1 MQNDRVVWYNP
12 RPITTDACRLCGNT
26 HHNHLILNVAHWATD
41 LGIMDVA
48 ACGECKSAWFP
59 NMERFLVPYP
69 DTQIILQDPDFP
81 YYIYHYLEIVGGL
94 DWKVSLLE
102 RLPFTQFR
110 SVLEIGCNAGV
121 TLDYCRTLWNADKV
135 IGLEPSAYGVMGSRL
150 LEMPILP
157 QYLHEA
163 TSIQDERFDFIY
175 ATEVLEHVPDPVG
188 FLQEIKRTLT
198 PNGILLLTTPR
209 AGALN
214 LQTPAGELLA
224 ALSPGAHYF
233 LLSPE
238 KLADL
243 ASQAGFAWCHIEP
256 FGMTQVCI
264 LADHPVKLANHVWA
278 TPRIRDYYQRKTSQS
293 VADARV
299 LLGHWLNY
307 HTYTC
312 QMGLPVEATV
322 IADID
327 TALQTLFGIDLA
339 QPQGLLERVAATDSL
354 VSLGKVMPY
363 ALPYYLYWRGGN
375 YLPVAELLVL
385 QGLKVDFQN
394 LFVYDALL
402 DKIREAQSTQTATSL
417 YQRFQS
423 QLKRFSNRLVR
434 HNHD

>member
-12 RPITTDACRLCGNT
+12 RPVTTDACRLCGNT
-26 HHNHLILNVAHWATD
+26 QHNHLILKVAHWASA
-41 LGIMDVA
+41 LGVMDVA
-48 ACGECKSAWFP
+48 ECGSCKSAWFP
-59 NMERFLVPYP
+59 AMERFLVPYP

-102 RLPFTQFR
+102 RLPFTPFH

-121 TLDYCRTLWNADKV
+121 TLDYCRTMWNANTV

-150 LEMPILP
+150 LEVPILP

-163 TSIQDERFDFIY
+163 SSLQGKCFDFIY
-175 ATEVLEHVPDPVG
+175 ATEVLEHVADPLIL
-188 FLQEIKRTLT
+188 LQEIKRSLT

-214 LQTPAGELLA
+214 LQTPPGELLA

-256 FGMTQVCI
+256 FGMTQVCV
-264 LADHPVKLANHVWA
+264 LADHPVTLANHVWA
-278 TPRIRDYYQRKTSQS
+278 TPRIRDYYQRKTSQT

-322 IADID
+322 ITEIE
-327 TALQTLFGIDLA
+327 TALQTLFDIDLA

-363 ALPYYLYWRGGN
+363 ALPYYLYWRGGD

-402 DKIREAQSTQTATSL
+402 EKIREAQPTHATTL
-417 YQRFQS
+417 YQRFQF
-423 QLKRFSNRLVR
+423 QLKRFSNCFVR

>member
-1 MQNDRVVWYNP
+1 MQTDRVVWYNP

-26 HHNHLILNVAHWATD
+26 HSNHLILNVAHWATD
-41 LGIMDVA
+41 FGIMDVA
-48 ACGECKSAWFP
+48 ACGSCGSAWFP

-69 DTQIILQDPDFP
+69 DIQIILQDPDFP
-81 YYIYHYLEIVGGL
+81 YYIHHYLEIVGGL

-121 TLDYCRTLWNADKV
+121 TLDYCRTVWDAATV

-150 LEMPILP
+150 LEIPILP

-163 TSIQDERFDFIY
+163 TSIQDQPFDFIY
-175 ATEVLEHVPDPVG
+175 ATEVLEHVPDPLD
-188 FLQEIKRTLT
+188 FLQAIKCSLT

-209 AGALN
+209 AGSLN
-214 LQTPAGELLA
+214 SHTPPGELLA

-243 ASQAGFAWCHIEP
+243 ARQAGFTWCHIEP
-256 FGMTQVCI
+256 FGMTQVCV
-264 LADHPVKLANHVWA
+264 LAMQPVKLANHVWA
-278 TPRIRDYYQRKTSQS
+278 TPRIRDYYQRKISQP

-299 LLGHWLNY
+299 MLGHLLNY

-312 QMGLPVEATV
+312 QMGMPVEATV
-322 IADID
+322 IAEIEA
-327 TALQTLFGIDLA
+327 ALQTLFGIDLA
-339 QPQGLLERVAATDSL
+339 QPQDLLERVAATDSL

-363 ALPYYLYWRGGN
+363 SLPYYLYWRGGDS
-375 YLPVAELLVL
+375 LPIAERLAL
-385 QGLKVDFQN
+385 QGLTVDFQN

-402 DKIREAQSTQTATSL
+402 EKIRAALPAPAASL
-417 YQRFQS
+417 YQRFQF
-423 QLKRFSNRLVR
+423 QLKRFSDRLVR
-434 HNHD
+434 H